1 MKTRSK
7 RLAFFAILSALVLSL
22 CFVFMACGE
31 SGESG
36 GTTQTEV
43 TITKLS
49 VRINASNKTTY
60 YKGESFDAS
69 LTVLRADYSDGS
81 VRHFLPER
89 EEGCTM
95 TPAVFAAGDDSVTFT
110 FGGQSATIEGITVI
124 DADVTSLTVNTKATG
139 TSIPVDTRADFR
151 DLIVN
156 VSFDDNS
163 AKTADA
169 DEYKFYLDGAEAD
182 VKNFTVSKA
191 GTHKA
196 QVEFAGIRSAE
207 FTITAYEGFVI
218 EAENIYETEDV
229 RPGEKNFVE
238 LITATNWPG
247 KDGGSGSGAT
257 TNNIAP
263 GPVLST
269 NSAGV
274 MDEPASDGAYLG
286 ELQKGAVIEFH
297 IYSDVARSAHLVLRA
312 SSGQI
317 ETPSASSSWVPVEMA
332 DMKFSDLFTIS
343 YGAASASSLT
353 PITTDAVLPGG
364 STDDPNG
371 DQTLWVNWQDVDFG
385 VIPLVQGD
393 TIVRFEVTSNLVH
406 NNGTNQ
412 TAACNIDRL
421 QVEYVAEDQA

>member
-169 DEYKFYLDGAEAD
+169 DEYKFYLDGAEAGGER
-182 VKNFTVSKA
+182 VTIS
-191 GTHKA
+191 GTGGQRRIIKGSA
-196 QVEFAGIRSAE
+196 SFVYDESAAKVGKRDKKQRMERDGASWFASVRS
-207 FTITAYEGFVI
+207 GSV
-218 EAENIYETEDV
+218 AENDAAEWTA
-229 RPGEKNFVE
+229 
-238 LITATNWPG
+238 LIESTAQAYH
-247 KDGGSGSGAT
+247 KLYS
-257 TNNIAP
+257 
-263 GPVLST
+263 LLEFEQ
-269 NSAGV
+269 NS
-274 MDEPASDGAYLG
+274 
-286 ELQKGAVIEFH
+286 
-297 IYSDVARSAHLVLRA
+297 ARSAKEAASDMRRLSNLAAGLFPARKLVVR
-312 SSGQI
+312 
-317 ETPSASSSWVPVEMA
+317 PSAMAPAHDIFGLTFRAGLSSVGESVPVLCKIYFRSEEERGIRR
-332 DMKFSDLFTIS
+332 LVPI
-343 YGAASASSLT
+343 GRREAA
-353 PITTDAVLPGG
+353 
-364 STDDPNG
+364 
-371 DQTLWVNWQDVDFG
+371 
-385 VIPLVQGD
+385 
-393 TIVRFEVTSNLVH
+393 E
-406 NNGTNQ
+406 
-412 TAACNIDRL
+412 IDRNIIQNIGTEGGIANDDRQRRVTAPL
-421 QVEYVAEDQA
+421 SPMLALSKVSVPSLMS